1 MPPDDLPSGYE
12 NYVIILAASV
22 RNNFISRVLSH
33 GCRLLVSKI
42 YHLCPTKPLRIT
54 FKALF
59 SKSVVHVL
67 MPLRTCFD
75 ATQTSQANIGTV
87 GTCWWW
93 KRVRHRICRWSVL
106 LQVLCEHRPHVQETR
121 VARIPESDFSEW
133 HRRMSEV
140 NIMALYQIGARLN
153 KMWWISHKYILTAQS
168 RVAARLKP
176 SLGACLSAIF
186 RAIARSWERKYFSS
200 GPIWRE
206 QNDT

>member
-1 MPPDDLPSGYE
+1 MSHETTACDVQTQST
-12 NYVIILAASV
+12 
-22 RNNFISRVLSH
+22 VLQRHRS
-33 GCRLLVSKI
+33 CLTV
-42 YHLCPTKPLRIT
+42 
-54 FKALF
+54 
-59 SKSVVHVL
+59 

-75 ATQTSQANIGTV
+75 AMQTSQANIGTI

-121 VARIPESDFSEW
+121 VAHIPESDFSEW
-133 HRRMSEV
+133 HRRISEV

>member
-12 NYVIILAASV
+12 NYVIILAASA

-42 YHLCPTKPLRIT
+42 YHLFPIKPLRVT

-59 SKSVVHVL
+59 CKDVVHVL

-75 ATQTSQANIGTV
+75 AMQTSQANIGTV

-153 KMWWISHKYILTAQS
+153 KMWWISHKYTLTARS
-168 RVAARLKP
+168 VAARLKP